1 MIKYKC
7 LSSSK
12 DYSNKLDEK
21 VKRRFKNTFTF
32 SDNEINKF
40 ILLLRKGVYP
50 YEYVDEWEKFNETA
64 LPESREFHSNF
75 NIEDVKDVDCIY
87 AKRVCK
93 EFLEVDVQ

>member
-75 NIEDVKDVDCIY
+75 NIEDVKDVDCIH

>member
-40 ILLLRKGVYP
+40 ILLLRKSVYP

-64 LPESREFHSNF
+64 LRESREFHSNF
-75 NIEDVKDVDCIY
+75 NIEDVKDVDCIH

>member
-7 LSSSK
+7 LSFSK

-64 LPESREFHSNF
+64 LRESREFHSNF
-75 NIEDVKDVDCIY
+75 NIEDVKDVDCIH

>member
-64 LPESREFHSNF
+64 LHESREFHSNF
-75 NIEDVKDVDCIY
+75 NIEDVKDVDCIH

>member
-64 LPESREFHSNF
+64 LRESREFHSNF
-75 NIEDVKDVDCIY
+75 NIEDVKDVDCIH